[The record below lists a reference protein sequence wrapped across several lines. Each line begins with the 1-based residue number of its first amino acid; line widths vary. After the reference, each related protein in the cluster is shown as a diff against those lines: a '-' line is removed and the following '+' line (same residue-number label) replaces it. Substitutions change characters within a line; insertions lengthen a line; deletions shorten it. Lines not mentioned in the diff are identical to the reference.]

1 MFIFN
6 EVNGGFGTTVFRYLA
21 SAMIGIMYDGTPTT
35 EISDTTHIITDDFFI
50 EWMDKLAQLGEIE
63 DINGELFRRLASPKI
78 HHSELSMR
86 YISVQERLMFIASK
100 VVPHLSPPAN
110 DSVIMQIFDDIMTV
124 PDDVSEY
131 IDSGDD
137 ISKKMRGVIIK
148 GTFQHDTIYNIY
160 KPQIRQWIKYH
171 AKDVV
176 MSGDFFKFYPE
187 DLISPIMSPPS
198 NVVIHVQLG
207 EYIKAGRV
215 AHPFSLISALQQA
228 NSSKI
233 TLVSRAP
240 KSYIEK
246 LYLKFIIDRYDTSV
260 MLCESEMDEFN
271 HIRNAKIIVSSLSP
285 TCWAATY
292 FSDIAETVYFPD
304 CHYKFPNQTF
314 GVAIENTIP
323 FEFKQISL
331 SELETF
337 FETTH
342 VIPTSIHPPPAVEN
356 YVHPEPPVH
365 IPSPP
370 LTALSRISPPIG
382 SKSRRGMTMKR

>member
-35 EISDTTHIITDDFFI
+35 EISETTHIITDDFFI

-78 HHSELSMR
+78 YHTELSMR

-110 DSVIMQIFDDIMTV
+110 DPVIMKIFDDIMTV
-124 PDDVSEY
+124 SDEVSEHF
-131 IDSGDD
+131 DSSN
-137 ISKKMRGVIIK
+137 IIKSNKIQGVIIK

-160 KPQIRQWIKYH
+160 KPQILQWIKYH
-171 AKDVV
+171 SKDVI

-187 DLISPIMSPPS
+187 DLIAPIMSPHS
-198 NVVIHVQLG
+198 NVVIHIQLG

-260 MLCESEMDEFN
+260 ILCDSEMDEFN
-271 HIRNAKIIVSSLSP
+271 HIRNAKTIVSSLSP

-292 FSDIAETVYFPD
+292 FSDIVETVYFPD

-314 GVAIENTIP
+314 GVAIEKTIL
-323 FEFKQISL
+323 FEFKQISQ
-331 SELETF
+331 SELDIF
-337 FETTH
+337 FETVD
-342 VIPTSIHPPPAVEN
+342 VIPNRINLSPIVED
-356 YVHPEPPVH
+356 YVIPENPVYK
-365 IPSPP
+365 PP
-370 LTALSRISPPIG
+370 LTALSRISPPVG
-382 SKSRRGMTMKR
+382 SKSRRGMTMRR